1 VKSNKHRTDNWIDE
15 AYFTA
20 LSSLLRDASTSP
32 FLAVA
37 AASHHFHEIPCKSPF
52 INIFLE
58 DKVIKQYFTK
68 RVGKTRAHRENR
80 T

>member
-1 VKSNKHRTDNWIDE
+1 MLTKHPDFLPSDWTVISVCVKSNKHRTDKWIDE

-37 AASHHFHEIPCKSPF
+37 AASHHFNEIPCKSPF
-52 INIFLE
+52 NTIFLK
-58 DKVIKQYFTK
+58 D
-68 RVGKTRAHRENR
+68 
-80 T
+80 